1 LQGEQLVDI
10 VNAQELISSK
20 LAGLLDDSRQK
31 HGGDDDE
38 ELSSVAVDAVGSAAA
53 SPRAVRGTASATR
66 HRIAG
71 VCAHIIAAAAAAFGI
86 PYGLWFLALA
96 DPSGFGSGSIVLILQ
111 PLLQVL
117 LLRVAVHVSWLCAE
131 RERWS
136 SPKQLHVVLAAR

>member
-1 LQGEQLVDI
+1 M
-10 VNAQELISSK
+10 NAQELISSK

-71 VCAHIIAAAAAAFGI
+71 VCAHIIAAAAAAFGV
-86 PYGLWFLALA
+86 G
-96 DPSGFGSGSIVLILQ
+96 GV
-111 PLLQVL
+111 QVYWCCCVECDTQVQ
-117 LLRVAVHVSWLCAE
+117 RVHV
-131 RERWS
+131 
-136 SPKQLHVVLAAR
+136 